1 MPSANALIAEATVAA
16 PLVIDALAK
25 RFGSVTA
32 VDGVSLEL
40 RAGECFGL
48 LGPNGAGKST
58 LIRAIVGRVIP
69 NAGRVAVFG
78 AAGAIF
84 AA

>member
-16 PLVIDALAK
+16 PLVIDAPAK

>member
-1 MPSANALIAEATVAA
+1 MPLANAVIAEAAVAA

-25 RFGSVTA
+25 GFGSVTA
-32 VDGVSLEL
+32 VDGISLEL